1 MNLSP
6 LAGPLS
12 VLVVDDNADAAD
24 SLSLLVSLWGHR
36 PLVAYDADTALA
48 LAAGE
53 RPDVILLDLGLPG
66 TDGWQLARRL
76 RSLPGLADVGL
87 VAVTGYGR
95 VVDREKSAAA
105 GLDRHL
111 LKPVEPSLLE
121 QLLADYQL
129 RRVEGHLRQ
138 GPALVTA

>member
-36 PLVAYDADTALA
+36 PLVAYDADTALT

-66 TDGWQLARRL
+66 TDGWQLAGRL
-76 RSLPGLADVGL
+76 RSLPGLGGVGL

-95 VVDREKSAAA
+95 ECDRGKSAAA

-111 LKPVEPSLLE
+111 LKPVEPTLLE
-121 QLLADYQL
+121 QLLADYQH